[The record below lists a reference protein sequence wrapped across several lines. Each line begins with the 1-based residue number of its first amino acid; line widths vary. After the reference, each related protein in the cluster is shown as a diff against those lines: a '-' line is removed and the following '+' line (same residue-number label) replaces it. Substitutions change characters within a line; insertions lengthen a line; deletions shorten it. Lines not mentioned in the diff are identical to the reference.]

1 MTRPSP
7 AALPS
12 DPIAELARSMSGHLI
27 LPHDAE
33 YDAVRSVF
41 YGDVDRRPAI
51 VARPATR
58 EDVVRVIGAARSTG
72 LELAVRSGGHSVAG
86 HSASEGGI
94 VLDLRKLR
102 SLEIDPESRT
112 AWAGAGLTTG
122 EYTVA
127 AAAHGLATSF
137 GDSGAVGIGGITLG
151 GGIGYLARSHGLTVD
166 DLLAAEVV
174 TADGR
179 ILRVDADS
187 HPDLFWAIRGGGGN
201 FGVATRFRFRLHV
214 LPTVVGGMMI
224 LPASP
229 AIVSGFIAAA
239 EDAPDALSAI
249 TMVMK
254 APPMPFV
261 PEEVHGRLIVLAL
274 MAYSGNPADAEAA
287 LAPFRALAPPIV
299 DEVREV
305 PYPELFPPAD
315 EHRPLVAHHAMFM
328 ERVDVAVAETLLG
341 ELEEATAAM
350 AVVQLRV
357 LGGAMARVPV
367 DATAF
372 AHRKKRIMASIAA
385 MYEDAA
391 EGVEH
396 RAWVDRMARAL
407 DQGDPD
413 VYMSFLGN
421 EGPERVRHAY
431 PGATWNRLVGIK
443 RRYDPEN
450 LFRMNQN
457 IPPEG

>member
-179 ILRVDADS
+179 ILQVDADS

-229 AIVSGFIAAA
+229 AIVSGFVAAA

-249 TMVMK
+249 TMVMR

-261 PEEVHGRLIVLAL
+261 PREVHGRVIVLAL
-274 MAYSGNPADAEAA
+274 MAYSGNPADADAA

-305 PYPELFPPAD
+305 PYPDLFPPA
-315 EHRPLVAHHAMFM
+315 ETHRPVVAHHAMFL
-328 ERVDVAVAETLLG
+328 ERVDGAFAESLLG
-341 ELEEATAAM
+341 ELEKATAPM
-350 AVVQLRV
+350 AAVQLRV